1 MSPIITLIFIIVW
14 IVVGLFSSISYWVSF
29 RKEGLTRID
38 VLFIIGI
45 FIAGLSILIFIPLLL
60 AVNITVVKRLLD
72 IELI

>member
-14 IVVGLFSSISYWVSF
+14 IVVGLFSSISYWVCF
-29 RKEGLTRID
+29 KKEGLTRLD

-45 FIAGLSILIFIPLLL
+45 FIAGLSILTFIPFALLE
-60 AVNITVVKRLLD
+60 NNMVVKGFLN